1 MEVEMSEV
9 MLQAL
14 ELLGIGMGGIFIIMF
29 LLYGISQLL
38 LKLTTPQKEG

>member
-1 MEVEMSEV
+1 MSEI

-14 ELLGIGMGGIFIIMF
+14 ELMVVGMGGIFIVMF

-38 LKLTTPQKEG
+38 LKMTAPRNED